1 MNFASDLNSDLTNI
15 NALPANQ
22 FYYWFSGVS
31 VDVWGARYK
40 KDMAYSNV
48 NSIYSTLNSI
58 PSYLAAYFLPTFTGS
73 DAMKVYARQ
82 KVDALGPCG
91 RESWEFDTVMTY
103 DQRKAAAGVPSAN
116 NVTEVISNSL
126 SLLYS
131 KIHWYSITVFLFCY
145 YLNIKVY

>member
-1 MNFASDLNSDLTNI
+1 MANI

-31 VDVWGARYK
+31 IDVWGARYN
-40 KDMAYSNV
+40 KDVAYSNV

-58 PSYLAAYFLPTFTGS
+58 PSYLAAYFLPSFTTS
-73 DAMKVYARQ
+73 DAMSVYARQ
-82 KVDALGPCG
+82 KIDAMGPCG
-91 RESWEFDTVMTY
+91 RESCEFDTVMTY

-126 SLLYS
+126 PLLLA
-131 KIHWYSITVFLFCY
+131 K
-145 YLNIKVY
+145 